1 MLAQEVTFHV
11 LLEPCIEIRL
21 QRVENSLG
29 DEAFHDHGVLVLQH
43 LEELRAHVGAC
54 HLLRLSTSGSF
65 HFHITRL
72 QGFPEACFLCCFV
85 KLRQRLFK
93 AFLVSSL
100 PSCLASGGTAQQRL
114 RLDDSRDLRL
124 LRTLQAEVLGRF
136 DRLDERL
143 TCESFAAT
151 LRELADGVESFLEGL
166 LNSLLLL
173 AWQGVLET
181 LAGRDFEHLLRSMH
195 SQSLAA
201 RPVRPDHP
209 LPQEV

>member
-1 MLAQEVTFHV
+1 MLAQEVTLHV

-43 LEELRAHVGAC
+43 LQELRAHMGAC
-54 HLLRLSTSGSF
+54 HLLWLSTSGSF
-65 HFHITRL
+65 HFHVTRL

-85 KLRQRLFK
+85 KLRQRLLK
-93 AFLVSSL
+93 AFLVGSL
-100 PSCLASGGTAQQRL
+100 PGCFASCGTAQQRL
-114 RLDDSRDLRL
+114 RDRLRLGL
-124 LRTLQAEVLGRF
+124 LRTLQPEVLGGF
-136 DRLDERL
+136 DCLDECL
-143 TCESFAAT
+143 TCEAFAAT
-151 LRELADGVESFLEGL
+151 LRKLADGVESFLEGL
-166 LNSLLLL
+166 LHSLLLL

-181 LAGRDFEHLLRSMH
+181 LVSGDFEHLLRSVH
-195 SQSLAA
+195 SQGLAA